1 MGGLCKAL
9 LLQKLWGKEM
19 QGWKLRERGQMQT
32 LKPESETKENTLL
45 CTQRHLE
52 NPCLTK
58 GAKPLGQWDR
68 AAHW

>member
-32 LKPESETKENTLL
+32 LKPESETKEKHITMYTKALRNPLL
-45 CTQRHLE
+45 NEGC
-52 NPCLTK
+52 
-58 GAKPLGQWDR
+58 
-68 AAHW
+68 